1 MTITRKLDRDKIRAH
16 CIEHGYYTC
25 GNNREYSHMFDMADV
40 ATTDEDI
47 IAVAKDIWNHSDMQE
62 FLASGGE
69 FEDFLWGIFNKC
81 LRFDIA

>member
-16 CIEHGYYTC
+16 CIEHEYYTC
-25 GNNREYSHMFDMADV
+25 GNNREYSHMFDMCDTAE
-40 ATTDEDI
+40 TDEDI
-47 IAVAKDIWNHSDMQE
+47 IAVAKDIWNHSDMDE
-62 FLASGGE
+62 FIASGGE